1 MYLLPIFLLSIVQ
14 GITEFLPVSSSAH
27 LIILAQY
34 INFSDESLIIDIS
47 LHLGTLLAVCIFF
60 RSDIFII
67 FKSFIFSDN
76 AEGKS
81 LGINIVIATIPI
93 TLIGGIVYS
102 LGLVDILR
110 NPQMIALSTI
120 VFGILLYFADIKSSS
135 KTKSLEDLN
144 FKEASII
151 GLFQTLSIIPGA
163 SRSGVAYTACRFLNT
178 SRLDALRFSMLIS
191 IPAIFLSS
199 AIPTIEFLNSPSYD
213 QLLLCIIGFCI
224 SFVIAYF
231 TISILMQW
239 VKKHSMKIFVIYRII
254 LGSVILALTFI

>member
-1 MYLLPIFLLSIVQ
+1 MYFLPIFLLSIVQ

-34 INFSDESLIIDIS
+34 INFSDKSLIIDIS

-60 RSDIFII
+60 RSDILII
-67 FKSFIFSDN
+67 IKSFIFSN
-76 AEGKS
+76 NKEGKS
-81 LGINIVIATIPI
+81 LGINIGIATIPI

-102 LGLVDILR
+102 LGLVDIFR

-144 FKEASII
+144 FTEASIV

-163 SRSGVAYTACRFLNT
+163 SRSGVAYTAGRFLNL